1 MDWDRYFPRP
11 VYVEK
16 QGCCGDIV
24 EDDLILVC
32 NKCHKVFPF
41 LIDAK
46 YQYDEHI
53 PTIQY
58 KPINH
63 LKERLDQLQGIQN
76 KIIPAEIMAYVK
88 GCKTIPEIHEALK
101 RNYLSEYYEH
111 KYLIASKMGIKLP
124 TLSYHELQRVYTLF
138 NTIQVKKKAGNNLPY
153 HFLLSKLF
161 TEIGRR
167 DILPFLNVVKNKRRL
182 QEYEEYYLSIF

>member
-1 MDWDRYFPRP
+1 MDWDKYFPKP
-11 VYVEK
+11 EYVEK
-16 QGCCGDIV
+16 HGCCGDIV

-32 NKCHKVFPF
+32 NKCHKIFPF

-46 YQYDEHI
+46 HNYDEHI
-53 PTIQY
+53 PTVQY

-76 KIIPAEIMAYVK
+76 KIIPEPIMMCVF

-101 RNYLSEYYEH
+101 QNYLSEYYEH
-111 KYLIASKMGIKLP
+111 KYLIASKLGIKLP
-124 TLSYHELQRVYTLF
+124 TLSYVELQKIYVLF
-138 NTIQVKKKAGNNLPY
+138 NNLQVKKKAGNNLPY
-153 HFLLSKLF
+153 HFLLSKF
-161 TEIGRR
+161 FKQIGRQ
-167 DILPFLNVVKNKRRL
+167 DLLPYLNVVKNKRRL